1 MLRHSALIRKAAG
14 EAHERQLM
22 AANIDKVLICMS
34 LNEDFNLRRAERYLT
49 LVWESGALPVFV
61 LTKTDVAQDME
72 QNKQRFKKLV
82 SVLILL

>member
-1 MLRHSALIRKAAG
+1 MLLDRETDSTGRTQIQRCLLRHSALIRKAAG

-49 LVWESGALPVFV
+49 LV
-61 LTKTDVAQDME
+61 
-72 QNKQRFKKLV
+72 
-82 SVLILL
+82 